1 MATQISST
9 TPKNS
14 RKSQKELKA
23 APMSSSLT
31 TIMSDLFSG
40 PDMDIVKVLVDES
53 RLENYPHPI
62 FSGETAYQ
70 KKIEDLTLTIKENLS
85 MLKSSC
91 FEVNWL
97 DDYTEMLSEN
107 STSKSGESLSEFDQ
121 KKPAQKRR
129 RRACPDMDRSN
140 VCPYKN
146 CVKAYT
152 SKTSLR
158 FHIKRHHLADDELKP
173 VVAEPSKGPIKF
185 RRGVNLR
192 NVFKKEHLSKLE
204 SKLGYAHCSTED
216 YSNSITSGEIYE
228 NSIQSETL
236 LEEQTNQTFSDRQ
249 SQVSPDANHNSILH
263 PNAIPTRQ
271 GLVQA
276 FPSNKLILSK
286 EDKELH
292 KEIFQNEDKKSQ
304 VSTDCFGVNEITYH
318 ENFDDLDIALKNS
331 HFLTNED
338 NTFYDLLDDLVF
350 SDTPKGCRNDFAQ
363 DLFGGHHYRTQSM
376 YEPGFGE
383 LDNSPEDDLTKIS
396 LGRPISLSFDYY

>member
-1 MATQISST
+1 MATQVSSP

-14 RKSQKELKA
+14 RKSPKA
-23 APMSSSLT
+23 LNPAPMSSSLT
-31 TIMSDLFSG
+31 AIMSELFSG

-53 RLENYPHPI
+53 RFENYPHPI
-62 FSGETAYQ
+62 FSGETAYR
-70 KKIEDLTLTIKENLS
+70 KKIEELTLTIHENLS

-107 STSKSGESLSEFDQ
+107 SNSNSGESLCEFDQ

-158 FHIKRHHLADDELKP
+158 FHIKRHHLAEEELKP

-228 NSIQSETL
+228 NSLQSETL
-236 LEEQTNQTFSDRQ
+236 LEEQTNQSVSEGQ
-249 SQVSPDANHNSILH
+249 SQVSPPTGHNCITLDTKMAN
-263 PNAIPTRQ
+263 RQ
-271 GLVQA
+271 GPVNT
-276 FPSNKLILSK
+276 FPSNKLVLSK

-304 VSTDCFGVNEITYH
+304 VSTDCFGVNEITYD

-338 NTFYDLLDDLVF
+338 NTFYDMLDDLVF
-350 SDTPKGCRNDFAQ
+350 SDTLKGCRNDFAQ

-376 YEPGFGE
+376 YEPGFRE